1 MVSDRT
7 FLPFFVITFAVI
19 IYSALAFGPRS
30 NSTESPLGGDPLN
43 GFVIANDDLKI
54 IISGPGISREL
65 IDDPVEGVFIR
76 TAAGQTPTQGQRSAG
91 TFLGLLPDIG
101 QALQG
106 HTIYVAVTLRRPK
119 ENGSND
125 VMLRYYAV
133 DRSNGKR
140 VRCKV
145 SENWTTCYTS
155 HFIPVSNKPPNM
167 SYIGIWPD
175 TKGLSRF
182 VDIKRIEVQ
191 IDTPFENAVKSPPAD
206 SND

>member
-76 TAAGQTPTQGQRSAG
+76 TAAGQTPNNIDRARTKSSINAKFNQFQFHSYWPHLAG
-91 TFLGLLPDIG
+91 GCT
-101 QALQG
+101 
-106 HTIYVAVTLRRPK
+106 
-119 ENGSND
+119 
-125 VMLRYYAV
+125 
-133 DRSNGKR
+133 
-140 VRCKV
+140 
-145 SENWTTCYTS
+145 
-155 HFIPVSNKPPNM
+155 
-167 SYIGIWPD
+167 
-175 TKGLSRF
+175 
-182 VDIKRIEVQ
+182 
-191 IDTPFENAVKSPPAD
+191 
-206 SND
+206 